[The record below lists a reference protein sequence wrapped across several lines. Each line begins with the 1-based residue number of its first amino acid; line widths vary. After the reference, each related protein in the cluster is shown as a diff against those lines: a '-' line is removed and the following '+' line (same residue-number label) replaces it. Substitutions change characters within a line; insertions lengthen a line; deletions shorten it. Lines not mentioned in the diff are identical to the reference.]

1 MSELDAVDRRIL
13 KQLQNDGRLINAE
26 LTNLVHVSAA
36 TCHRRTQR
44 LFTEG
49 YVRSVRAEVAPDSV
63 GRARGPVPDLT

>member
-1 MSELDAVDRRIL
+1 MSEFDAVDRRIL
-13 KQLQNDGRLINAE
+13 KQLQNEGRLTNAE

-49 YVRSVRAEVAPDSV
+49 YVRAVRAEMVPDRV
-63 GRARGPVPDLT
+63 GRATGPVPDLT